1 MNELNSEKL
10 KPAVNYLDTW
20 LDFNFRNSQIPGMQI
35 AIQHGDE
42 IIYSRA
48 FGYADTATNQ
58 ELTTK
63 NIFRVASHSKTF
75 TATAI
80 MQLVEAGKL
89 NLDDKMSEHL
99 DWFTSPNDERVAGVT
114 ARQLMNHTAGIV
126 RDGIDTTYWQLLRDF
141 PKDSELIEFVSKSKL
156 IYDSDTRFKY
166 SNYGYGFLGLL
177 IAKVSGV
184 PYREYVTTHIVEKLG
199 LGSTGPNLDEKAHSL
214 LATGYGQELFHRKRR
229 VFEHVD
235 TYDLSS
241 ATGFYS
247 NAEDLCRYFAAHF
260 MGNTT
265 LLSDAS
271 KRMMQHG
278 YWETRGD
285 NEKYG
290 LGMVSYSMRGW
301 NVVGHS
307 GGFPGFVSNTD
318 FDADKKIVVSVLI
331 NSYGS
336 NAGRISRKIINILDT
351 FQQNTDWITLPI
363 KDVSKFEG
371 RYYSTWG
378 PTDIVAVGKKL
389 FAVEP
394 LFWTEFDEA
403 EELEVVDYNTL
414 LISKASGYSSVGENI
429 IYTFDKDGKAKS
441 FTYAGRQMLKYD
453 DAVKKG
459 WF

>member
-10 KPAVNYLDTW
+10 KSAVNYLDTW

-114 ARQLMNHTAGIV
+114 VRQLMNHTAGIV
-126 RDGIDTTYWQLLRDF
+126 RDGIDTRYWQLLRDF
-141 PKDSELIEFVSKSKL
+141 PKESELIEFVSKSKL
-156 IYDSDTRFKY
+156 VYDADTKFKY

-199 LGSTGPNLDEKAHSL
+199 LESTGPNLDEKAQGL

-229 VFEHVD
+229 VFENVD

-260 MGNTT
+260 MGNTM

-285 NEKYG
+285 DERYG

-301 NVVGHS
+301 SVFGHS
-307 GGFPGFVSNTD
+307 GGFPGFVTNTD

-363 KDVSKFEG
+363 KDILKFEG
-371 RYYSTWG
+371 RYYSIWG
-378 PTDIVAVGKKL
+378 PTDMVAVGKKL
-389 FAVEP
+389 FAIEP

-403 EELEVVDYNTL
+403 EELEVIDGNTL
-414 LISKASGYSSVGENI
+414 LISRASGYSSVGENI
-429 IYTFDKDGKAKS
+429 IYKFDDDGKAKS